1 MFITKKH
8 LSRRTVLRGLGAAIS
23 LPLLDAMIP
32 ARTALA
38 KTAARPRPRMGFIYF
53 PHGAIMDQW
62 TPRGEGRNFELSP
75 ILEPLAPF
83 KHQLTVIS
91 GLGNR
96 PAESGAVHAIVP
108 GTWLSCVHPRKGQ
121 QEPYGGVTIDQVAAR
136 FIGQDTPHPSLEIA
150 TEVPGGAGGSCD
162 REYGCS
168 YSGTI
173 SFRTPTTPLP
183 MEHNP
188 RKLFERLFGRGA
200 TPEERAQVVQQY
212 GSLLDMVAEEAAS
225 LKRVIGPRDR
235 AMLDDY
241 LESVREIERRV
252 HKVEQQDLSHLTLPE
267 MPVGIPDSFPERL
280 SLMLDMAA
288 LAYQANL
295 TRIVNFMMAA
305 EVSGT
310 TYNHLGVSEAFHP
323 LSHHGDDPEKKA
335 RLARVQTYHT
345 QVFSHFLEKLDS
357 MEEGDGTVLDNSLIL
372 FGANMSNSDRHN
384 NDPLPSA
391 LFGKAGGSVK
401 GGQHLAYPQDTPHA
415 NLLLTIMQRA
425 GIPEESFGDSTGV
438 LAEV

>member
-8 LSRRTVLRGLGAAIS
+8 LSRRTMLRGAGASIA

-32 ARTALA
+32 AATALA
-38 KTAARPRPRMGFIYF
+38 NTAAKPQPRLGFVFF
-53 PHGAIMDQW
+53 PHGAVQERW
-62 TPRGEGRNFELSP
+62 VPKTTGRDFEVSEILSP
-75 ILEPLAPF
+75 VAKF
-83 KHQLTVIS
+83 KDRMTVVS
-91 GLGNR
+91 GLRNK
-96 PAESGAVHAIVP
+96 PAESPDPHGLIA
-108 GTWLSCVHPRKGQ
+108 GTWLRCVSPKDPDPTKG
-121 QEPYGGVTIDQVAAR
+121 TTCDQIAAR
-136 FIGQDTPHPSLEIA
+136 YIGGNTTFPSIEVGTPVGGPCAAGYSCSFGSSL
-150 TEVPGGAGGSCD
+150 
-162 REYGCS
+162 
-168 YSGTI
+168 
-173 SFRTPTTPLP
+173 SFRTPDQPLP
-183 MEHNP
+183 IENNP
-188 RKLFERLFGRGA
+188 RKLFYQLFGQGDDAAERVAIVNQTGSILDSILEETA
-200 TPEERAQVVQQY
+200 SFQKQLTPADRN
-212 GSLLDMVAEEAAS
+212 MVANY
-225 LKRVIGPRDR
+225 
-235 AMLDDY
+235 LD
-241 LESVREIERRV
+241 SVREVERQINMM
-252 HKVEQQDLSHLTLPE
+252 KEQDLGDVEIPSA
-267 MPVGIPDSFPERL
+267 PVGVPTDFEEHL
-280 SLMLDMAA
+280 KLLFDLVA
-288 LAYQANL
+288 LAWQVNL
-295 TRIVNFMMAA
+295 TNVTTYLMEK
-305 EVSGT
+305 EVSMR
-310 TYNHLGVSEAFHP
+310 TYTNIGVSEAFHP